1 MSYLL
6 DPSFLRRLERMQV
19 VSRRMMSGSHMGKRR
34 SRSLGSSLEFA
45 DFRSYYP
52 GDDLRQLDWNAYAR
66 LGKLLLKTF
75 LDERELHITLY
86 LDCSLSMNYG
96 SPSKFAQAVQLA
108 AALGYVSLQHLDRV
122 SVYAFEDRV
131 TARQPF
137 LLGKGK
143 SHALFQFL
151 NGLRPGGTG
160 SINRALRSGAAIHGK
175 PGVSVILSDFLFEDG
190 YEAGISFVQA
200 SQQEVILVQML
211 TEEERRPQLQGD
223 LRLIDSETQAGKEI
237 ALSPPV
243 LKDYRQSLA
252 DFQSSMKAFA
262 ARRGMVYVDADPSL
276 PIEDIVFK
284 TFAPMGLIR

>member
-19 VSRRMMSGSHMGKRR
+19 VSKRMMSGSHMGKRR
-34 SRSLGSSLEFA
+34 SRNLGSSLEFA

-86 LDCSLSMNYG
+86 LDCSLSMKYG
-96 SPSKFAQAVQLA
+96 SPSKFERAVQLA
-108 AALGYVSLQHLDRV
+108 AALGYLSLQHLDRV
-122 SVYAFEDRV
+122 SVYAFQDRV
-131 TARQPF
+131 TARLPF

-143 SHALFQFL
+143 SHALFQFMGSL
-151 NGLRPGGTG
+151 QPGGTG
-160 SINRALRSGAAIHGK
+160 SINRALHSGTAVHGK
-175 PGVSVILSDFLFEDG
+175 PGVSIIFSDFLFEDG

-200 SQQEVILVQML
+200 THQKVILVQLL
-211 TEEERRPQLQGD
+211 TEEERHPQLQGD
-223 LRLIDSETQAGKEI
+223 LRLIDSETQARKEM

-243 LKDYRQSLA
+243 LKGYRQSLA
-252 DFQSSMKAFA
+252 AFQLGLKEFSS
-262 ARRGMVYVDADPSL
+262 RRGMAYVDVDPSL
-276 PIEDIVFK
+276 TVEDVLFK
-284 TFAPMGLIR
+284 TLAPMGLIR